1 MTTQPPPSFPTPRRA
16 RLAAASLL
24 ASVLSLVGLA
34 LLAPIS
40 TANAGELVQR
50 SCSFGGTEYI
60 APEDWEAE
68 ANGGYV
74 GLPPDNCERYYNGG
88 GLAAYAAGWNGTKPD
103 SGTTWRYKAPTWA
116 TIAGGDLAVTMTARD
131 GGAVVGAR
139 VKEQPVTL
147 AVCDNPGC
155 HGYEKILPITASGA
169 SELWETAY
177 CSANT
182 EGICP
187 AENFNEHEGNG
198 HEAAEVNITSAQ
210 IVLSTSANPAGS
222 GFDGTLL
229 GGPLTGTGTLNFKAT
244 DPGPGVYQARA
255 KIDGQQLW
263 AATPNLYEGKCVSTG
278 SLEGVR
284 AFNYAQPCPS
294 ETAVHAEINTA
305 ALPDGTHALT
315 VEVEDAAGDVTTVY
329 SGTLTTLNHA
339 TVFTPTPTPTPAPVE
354 RGPCSGTPCVEAAKL
369 TATPGEARSFTKA
382 LKHSTV
388 TLTGRLTTTSG
399 APIKDAQVKLLQ
411 QIVGS
416 ASVTPVAT
424 ATTTADGSWSLKAPA
439 GPSRLLRAAFYSHTL
454 DAVPAATVDFHENVP
469 AIVSIHAPRHV
480 NLGQFFMFS
489 GQLTGG
495 YIPPGGEEVQVQIK
509 YGGKWRELQLVDANS
524 HGRWKYR
531 YAFTLEPGTK
541 WAFRAIAVRN
551 GSYPFTS
558 HESATI
564 HVAVRR

>member
-1 MTTQPPPSFPTPRRA
+1 MNTQPSLQFSTSSRG

-24 ASVLSLVGLA
+24 ASALFLVGWA

-40 TANAGELVQR
+40 TANAGEWVQR

-68 ANGGYV
+68 ANYGYV

-103 SGTTWRYKAPTWA
+103 SGTTWRYKAPRYA

-131 GGAVVGAR
+131 GGALVAAK

-147 AVCDNPGC
+147 AICENPGC
-155 HGYEKILPITASGA
+155 HGYEKILAITANGA
-169 SELWETAY
+169 SELYETAY
-177 CSANT
+177 CFPNS

-210 IVLSTSANPAGS
+210 IVLSTSVSPAAS
-222 GFDGTLL
+222 GLSGTLL
-229 GGPLTGTGTLNFKAT
+229 GGTVTGTGTLNFKAT

-255 KIDGQQLW
+255 KIDGQQVW
-263 AATPNLYEGKCVSTG
+263 AATPNPNEGKCVSTG

-284 AFNYAQPCPS
+284 AFNYAQPCPT
-294 ETAVHAEINTA
+294 ETAIHAEINTA
-305 ALPDGTHALT
+305 GLPDGTHALT

-329 SGTLTTLNHA
+329 SGTLTTINHA
-339 TVFTPTPTPTPAPVE
+339 TVFTPTPAPVE
-354 RGPCSGTPCVEAAKL
+354 RGPCNGTPCVEAATL
-369 TATPGEARSFTKA
+369 TATPGEARSFKQA
-382 LKHSTV
+382 LKHSTA

-439 GPSRLLRAAFYSHTL
+439 GPSRLLRVAFYSHTL
-454 DAVPAATVDFHENVP
+454 DTVPAATLDFHENVP
-469 AIVSIHAPRHV
+469 ATISIHAPRHV
-480 NLGQFFMFS
+480 NLGQFFTFS

-495 YIPPGGEEVQVQIK
+495 YIPPGGEEVQVQIN
-509 YGGKWRELQLVDANS
+509 YGGRWRELQLVDTNS
-524 HGRWKYR
+524 KGKWKYR
-531 YAFTLEPGTK
+531 YAFTLEPGTR

>member
-1 MTTQPPPSFPTPRRA
+1 MNTQPSLQFSTSSRGW
-16 RLAAASLL
+16 LAAALLL
-24 ASVLSLVGLA
+24 ASALFLVGWA

-40 TANAGELVQR
+40 TANAGEWVQR

-60 APEDWEAE
+60 APEDWEGE
-68 ANGGYV
+68 ANYGYV

-103 SGTTWRYKAPTWA
+103 SGTTWRYKAPRYA

-131 GGAVVGAR
+131 GGALVAAK
-139 VKEQPVTL
+139 VKEQSVTL
-147 AVCDNPGC
+147 AICENPGC
-155 HGYEKILPITASGA
+155 HGYEKILAINASGA
-169 SELWETAY
+169 SELYETAY
-177 CSANT
+177 CFPNS
-182 EGICP
+182 EGVCP
-187 AENFNEHEGNG
+187 AEDFNEHEGNG
-198 HEAAEVNITSAQ
+198 HEAAEVNISSAQ
-210 IVLSTSANPAGS
+210 IVLSTSVSPAAS
-222 GFDGTLL
+222 GFSGTLL
-229 GGPLTGTGTLNFKAT
+229 GGTVTGTGTLAFKAT
-244 DPGPGVYQARA
+244 DPGPGVYQVRA
-255 KIDGQQLW
+255 KVDGQQVW
-263 AATPNLYEGKCVSTG
+263 AATPNLNEGKCVSTG

-284 AFNYAQPCPS
+284 AFNYAQPCPT

-305 ALPDGTHALT
+305 GLPDGTHALT

-329 SGTLTTLNHA
+329 SGTLTTINHA
-339 TVFTPTPTPTPAPVE
+339 TVFTPTPAPVE

-369 TATPGEARSFTKA
+369 TATPGEARSFNKA

-416 ASVTPVAT
+416 VSVTPVAT

-439 GPSRLLRAAFYSHTL
+439 GPSRLLRVAFYSHTL
-454 DAVPAATVDFHENVP
+454 DAVPAATLDFHENVP
-469 AIVSIHAPRHV
+469 ATISIHAPRHV
-480 NLGQFFMFS
+480 NLGQFFTFS

-495 YIPPGGEEVQVQIK
+495 YIPAGGEEVQVQIN
-509 YGGKWRELQLVDANS
+509 YGGRWRELQLVDTNS
-524 HGRWKYR
+524 RGQWKYR
-531 YAFTLEPGTK
+531 YAFTLEPGTR